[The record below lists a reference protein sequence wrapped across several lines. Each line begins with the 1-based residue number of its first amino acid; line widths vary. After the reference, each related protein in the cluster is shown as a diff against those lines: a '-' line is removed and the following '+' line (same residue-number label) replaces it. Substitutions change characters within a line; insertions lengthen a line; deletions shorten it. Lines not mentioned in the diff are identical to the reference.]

1 VSLQWTAEAEIR
13 SLRRPQPLQLR
24 WSSTG
29 RPVAVAWSGV
39 LGREPSA
46 GEPQHPSLR
55 GDLTDLV
62 RKFRQLPNRQLVVLG
77 EPGAGKTVLA
87 VLLTLGLLDDL
98 QPGEPVPV
106 LLPLSSWNPQHE
118 HLHTWFAHKLHEEY
132 PGLANAT
139 AYGPHAAQRLVAE
152 ERLIPVLDGLD
163 ETPPGLHTAA
173 IDAVDQAIAGGRPL
187 VITCRSAEYEQAVLR
202 DGSFLCTAAV
212 VEIEPVNL
220 GDAAAF
226 LTARQQPGDSRWQPV
241 VEHLR
246 LNPHGPL
253 ACALTTPLIV
263 DLARAAYADPARD
276 PAELCDAIRFPD
288 RASVEEHLLDAFLP
302 AAYPQHPPP
311 PFPAVESRRAARRR
325 YRPEQAQQWLT
336 FLAQQLDRM
345 PTNDLAWWQLPRA
358 IPRLTQGVLF
368 GLPAGVMFATAGEL
382 AGAFG

>member
-1 VSLQWTAEAEIR
+1 
-13 SLRRPQPLQLR
+13 
-24 WSSTG
+24 
-29 RPVAVAWSGV
+29 
-39 LGREPSA
+39 
-46 GEPQHPSLR
+46 
-55 GDLTDLV
+55 
-62 RKFRQLPNRQLVVLG
+62 
-77 EPGAGKTVLA
+77 
-87 VLLTLGLLDDL
+87 
-98 QPGEPVPV
+98 
-106 LLPLSSWNPQHE
+106 
-118 HLHTWFAHKLHEEY
+118 
-132 PGLANAT
+132 
-139 AYGPHAAQRLVAE
+139 
-152 ERLIPVLDGLD
+152 PVLDGLD

-226 LTARQQPGDSRWQPV
+226 LTARQPPGRSRWPPV
-241 VEHLR
+241 VGHLR

-253 ACALTTPLIV
+253 ACALTPPLIV

-345 PTNDLAWWQLPRA
+345 QTHDLAWWQLPRA

-368 GLPAGVMFATAGEL
+368 GLPAGVMFAIAGEL
-382 AGAFG
+382 AGGYVIGAIYGAAFALAGCTANAVGRRPGPLRVEMRFRGTAPRVVGRFAVGLGIGAGLGLSWSLPPGLIVALVLVFWRALAIQVWLDTPADANRVSSPAIVLNQERVAAVSFTLSFALPLGTFYGVADAFTKQIRFIPILD